1 MWALIKSPYTRLS
14 DSSALRPAGGDAP
27 LSWPSVLMRWAAT
40 GKYSFNFSLK
50 WNKLANKQ
58 VYTRDPWCVLGL
70 WLTEGREVNTSSNF
84 RILITPSPYQVLDES
99 WEPVSE
105 CVRDPQVSY
114 LEYCQKIPFKKFN
127 GQMECLNCSA
137 YNSYGLK
144 SVWTL
149 DLASRLWAQ
158 VQ

>member
-1 MWALIKSPYTRLS
+1 M
-14 DSSALRPAGGDAP
+14 
-27 LSWPSVLMRWAAT
+27 
-40 GKYSFNFSLK
+40 
-50 WNKLANKQ
+50 
-58 VYTRDPWCVLGL
+58 LGL

-84 RILITPSPYQVLDES
+84 RILITPSPPDTVRVRVR
-99 WEPVSE
+99 VSE
-105 CVRDPQVSY
+105 GVEVEEVRPQKRK
-114 LEYCQKIPFKKFN
+114 KIQFKRFN